1 MVGGRRTGKSYM
13 QAHLLNLYKK
23 RFDLIISFSG
33 SESCSPE
40 LTQLIQER
48 FDERLIFSEWKQ
60 DVVDTLIKQQH
71 ALKKQGRTRHV
82 LILVD
87 DIILNSQADFSLANL
102 AMRGRHFNVSLMML
116 SVSYTTID
124 KRIRRSL
131 DCLFLFSVP
140 MSGDLK
146 VLTSE
151 YTRSPSVAQ
160 FCLSQM
166 KEHTALIMETFGTS
180 QKLYQYRAPCRIEG
194 QNSTPS
200 SDTQCQTLAAP
211 ATSFQNQMEPRLEKT
226 DGPQCNKQGLEN

>member
-1 MVGGRRTGKSYM
+1 M

-40 LTQLIQER
+40 LTQLIQEK

-60 DVVDTLIKQQH
+60 EVVDTLIKQQH
-71 ALKKQGRTRHV
+71 ALKKAGRTRHV

-87 DIILNSQADFSLANL
+87 DIILSSEADFSLANL

-180 QKLYQYRAPCRIEG
+180 QKLYQYRAPNHKGDQSSE
-194 QNSTPS
+194 PS
-200 SDTQCQTLAAP
+200 SHTESETLEVLE
-211 ATSFQNQMEPRLEKT
+211 TSSLNQMESHPEKT
-226 DGPQCNKQGLEN
+226 DVPQCNMQALET